1 MAIIH
6 RTAKYFLTAILM
18 LLSVFAQAKEITVK
32 DVAGR
37 KVKVNAPV
45 NRVMLADSRALIAL
59 NILHPD
65 NPLKNIVAWD
75 NALEIKSPDLAIA
88 YEKDFPRLRD
98 IPVFP
103 NPYQNDFS
111 VEKALTYKPDLV
123 IFDIGLQTKFND
135 SGTITLLEK
144 AGIPVIFID
153 FRQYP
158 LTNTIPSMVLLGKV
172 FSEEENAQNFIE
184 FYQERMKIINQ
195 RVGTLG
201 KEQRPPVF
209 IERHAGMLGAEYCCK
224 TFGNGNFGEFVTA
237 AGGDNLGARWF
248 SGMDGEVNEKQLIVS
263 NPEFYLM
270 TAADWDKVHPGSFS
284 VPLGYTG
291 NLKQSQ
297 ERLKK
302 LLTRPKL
309 SVLRAF
315 REKQVI
321 ALYHQ
326 YYDTPFN
333 IIAVEIIAKF
343 LHPKLFEDIDP
354 QADSLYLHKTFTAL
368 DGNGIF
374 WVTAK

>member
-1 MAIIH
+1 MALIH
-6 RTAKYFLTAILM
+6 CTAKYILTAILI
-18 LLSVFAQAKEITVK
+18 LLPVFAQAKVITVK

-37 KVKVNAPV
+37 KVKIDAPV
-45 NRVMLADSRALIAL
+45 SRVMLADSRILIAL

-65 NPLKNIVAWD
+65 NPLKGIVAWD
-75 NALEIKSPDLAIA
+75 NALEIKSPDLATT
-88 YEKDFPRLRD
+88 YEKDFPQLRD

-103 NPYQNDFS
+103 NPYQSDFN

-123 IFDIGLQTKFND
+123 IFDIGLQTKLND
-135 SGTITLLEK
+135 SGTIMLLEK
-144 AGIPVIFID
+144 AGIQVIFID
-153 FRQYP
+153 FHQYP
-158 LTNTIPSMVLLGKV
+158 LTNTIPSMILLGKV
-172 FSEEENAQNFIE
+172 FNEEENAQKFIE

-209 IERHAGMLGAEYCCK
+209 IERHAGMLGAEHCCK

-248 SGMDGEVNEKQLIVS
+248 SGIDGEVNEKQLIVS

-270 TAADWDKVHPGSFS
+270 TAANWDKVRSGSFS

-291 NLKQSQ
+291 DLKQSQ

-354 QADSLYLHKTFTAL
+354 QADNLYLHKTFTAL
-368 DGNGIF
+368 DGNGVF

>member
-1 MAIIH
+1 MALIH
-6 RTAKYFLTAILM
+6 CTAKYILTAILI
-18 LLSVFAQAKEITVK
+18 LLPVFAQAKVITVK

-37 KVKVNAPV
+37 KVKIDAPV
-45 NRVMLADSRALIAL
+45 SRVMLADSRILIAL

-65 NPLKNIVAWD
+65 NPLKGIVAWD
-75 NALEIKSPDLAIA
+75 NALEIKSPDLATT
-88 YEKDFPRLRD
+88 YEKDFPQLRD

-103 NPYQNDFS
+103 NPYHSDFN

-123 IFDIGLQTKFND
+123 IFDIGLQTKLND
-135 SGTITLLEK
+135 SGTIMLLEK
-144 AGIPVIFID
+144 AGIQVIFID
-153 FRQYP
+153 FHQYP
-158 LTNTIPSMVLLGKV
+158 LTNTIPSMILLGKV
-172 FSEEENAQNFIE
+172 FNEEENAQKFIE

-209 IERHAGMLGAEYCCK
+209 IERHAGMLGAEHCCK

-248 SGMDGEVNEKQLIVS
+248 SGIDGEVNEKQLIVS

-270 TAADWDKVHPGSFS
+270 TAANWDKVRSGSFS

-291 NLKQSQ
+291 DLKQSQ

-354 QADSLYLHKTFTAL
+354 QADNLYLHKTFTAL
-368 DGNGIF
+368 DGNGVF

>member
-1 MAIIH
+1 MALIH
-6 RTAKYFLTAILM
+6 CTAKYILTAILI
-18 LLSVFAQAKEITVK
+18 LLPVFAQAKVITVK

-37 KVKVNAPV
+37 KVKIDAPV
-45 NRVMLADSRALIAL
+45 SRVMLADSRILIAL

-65 NPLKNIVAWD
+65 NPLKGIVAWD
-75 NALEIKSPDLAIA
+75 NALEIKSPDLATI
-88 YEKDFPRLRD
+88 YEKDFPQLRD

-103 NPYQNDFS
+103 NPYQSDFN

-123 IFDIGLQTKFND
+123 IFDIGLQTKLND
-135 SGTITLLEK
+135 SGTIMLLEK
-144 AGIPVIFID
+144 AGIQVIFID
-153 FRQYP
+153 FHQYP
-158 LTNTIPSMVLLGKV
+158 LTNTIPSMILLGKV
-172 FSEEENAQNFIE
+172 FNEEENAQKFIE

-209 IERHAGMLGAEYCCK
+209 IERHAGMLGAEHCCK

-248 SGMDGEVNEKQLIVS
+248 SGIDGEVNEKQLIVS

-270 TAADWDKVHPGSFS
+270 TAANWDKVRSGSFS

-291 NLKQSQ
+291 DLKQSQ

-354 QADSLYLHKTFTAL
+354 QADNLYLHKTFTAL
-368 DGNGIF
+368 DGNGVF

>member
-6 RTAKYFLTAILM
+6 CTAKYILTAILI
-18 LLSVFAQAKEITVK
+18 LLPVFAQAKEITVK

-37 KVKVNAPV
+37 EVKIDAPV
-45 NRVMLADSRALIAL
+45 NRVMLADSRVLIAL

-65 NPLKNIVAWD
+65 NPLKGIVAWD
-75 NALEIKSPDLAIA
+75 NALEIKSPDLATA
-88 YEKDFPRLRD
+88 YEKDFPQLRD

-103 NPYQNDFS
+103 NPYQSDFN

-123 IFDIGLQTKFND
+123 IFDIALQTKLND
-135 SGTITLLEK
+135 SGTIILLEK
-144 AGIPVIFID
+144 TGIPVIFID

-158 LTNTIPSMVLLGKV
+158 LINTIPSMILLGKI
-172 FSEEENAQNFIE
+172 FNEEESAQKFIE

-209 IERHAGMLGAEYCCK
+209 IERHAGMLGAEHCCK

-248 SGMDGEVNEKQLIVS
+248 SGIDGEVNEEQLIVS

-270 TAADWDKVHPGSFS
+270 TAADWDKVRSGSFS

-368 DGNGIF
+368 DGNGVF

>member
-1 MAIIH
+1 MSVIH
-6 RTAKYFLTAILM
+6 RTAKYFLTAILI
-18 LLSVFAQAKEITVK
+18 LLPVFAQAKEIIVK

-37 KVKVNAPV
+37 EVNVDAPV
-45 NRVMLADSRALIAL
+45 SRVMLADSRVLIAL

-65 NPLKNIVAWD
+65 NPLKGIIAWD
-75 NALEIKSPDLAIA
+75 NALKIKSPDLSTA
-88 YEKDFPRLRD
+88 YEKDFPQLRK

-103 NPYQNDFS
+103 NPYQSDFS

-123 IFDIGLQTKFND
+123 IFDIGLQAKLND
-135 SGTITLLEK
+135 SRTITLLEK

-158 LTNTIPSMVLLGKV
+158 LANTIPSMTLLGKV
-172 FSEEENAQNFIE
+172 FGEEENAQKFIA
-184 FYQERMKIINQ
+184 FYQERMKTINE

-209 IERHAGMLGAEYCCK
+209 IERHAGMFGAEHCCK

-248 SGMDGEVNEKQLIVS
+248 PGMGGEVNEEQLIVS

-270 TAADWDKVHPGSFS
+270 TAADWDKVRPESLS

-297 ERLKK
+297 ERLEE

-309 SVLRAF
+309 NVLRAF
-315 REKQVI
+315 REKRVI

-333 IIAVEIIAKF
+333 IIAVEVIAKF
-343 LHPKLFEDIDP
+343 LHPNLFEDIDP

-368 DGNGIF
+368 DGSGVF

>member
-1 MAIIH
+1 MALIH
-6 RTAKYFLTAILM
+6 CTAKYILTAILI
-18 LLSVFAQAKEITVK
+18 LLPVFAQAKVITVK

-37 KVKVNAPV
+37 KVKIDAPV
-45 NRVMLADSRALIAL
+45 SRVMLADSRILIAL

-65 NPLKNIVAWD
+65 NPLKGIVAWD
-75 NALEIKSPDLAIA
+75 NALEIKSPDLATI
-88 YEKDFPRLRD
+88 YEKDFPQLRD

-103 NPYQNDFS
+103 NPYQSDFN

-123 IFDIGLQTKFND
+123 IFDIGLQTKLND
-135 SGTITLLEK
+135 SGTIMLLEK
-144 AGIPVIFID
+144 ADIQVIFID
-153 FRQYP
+153 FHQYP
-158 LTNTIPSMVLLGKV
+158 LTNTIPSMILLGKV
-172 FSEEENAQNFIE
+172 FNEEENAQKFIE

-209 IERHAGMLGAEYCCK
+209 IERHAGMLGAEHCCK

-248 SGMDGEVNEKQLIVS
+248 SGIDGEVNEKQLIVS

-270 TAADWDKVHPGSFS
+270 TAANWDKVRSGSFS

-291 NLKQSQ
+291 DLKQSQ

-354 QADSLYLHKTFTAL
+354 QADNLYLHKTFTAL
-368 DGNGIF
+368 DGNGVF

>member
-6 RTAKYFLTAILM
+6 CTAKYILTAILI
-18 LLSVFAQAKEITVK
+18 LLPVFAQAKVIIVK

-37 KVKVNAPV
+37 KVKVDVPV
-45 NRVMLADSRALIAL
+45 NRVMLADSRVLIAL

-65 NPLKNIVAWD
+65 NPLKGIVAWD
-75 NALEIKSPDLAIA
+75 NALEIKSPDLATA
-88 YEKDFPRLRD
+88 YEKDFPQLRD

-103 NPYQNDFS
+103 NPYQNNFS
-111 VEKALTYKPDLV
+111 IEKTLTYKPDLV
-123 IFDIGLQTKFND
+123 IFDIGLQTKLND
-135 SGTITLLEK
+135 SGTIMLLEK

-158 LTNTIPSMVLLGKV
+158 LTNTIPSMILLGKV
-172 FSEEENAQNFIE
+172 FNEEENAQKFIE

-209 IERHAGMLGAEYCCK
+209 IERHAGMLGAEHCCK

-248 SGMDGEVNEKQLIVS
+248 SGIDGEVNDKQLIVS

-270 TAADWDKVHPGSFS
+270 TAADWDKVRSGSFS

-291 NLKQSQ
+291 DLKQSQ

-326 YYDTPFN
+326 YHDTPFN

-368 DGNGIF
+368 DGNGVF
-374 WVTAK
+374 WITAK

>member
-6 RTAKYFLTAILM
+6 CTAKYILTAILI
-18 LLSVFAQAKEITVK
+18 LLPVFAQAKEITVK

-37 KVKVNAPV
+37 EVKVDAPV
-45 NRVMLADSRALIAL
+45 NRVMLADSRVLIAL

-65 NPLKNIVAWD
+65 NPLKGIVAWD
-75 NALEIKSPDLAIA
+75 NALEIKSPDLATA

-103 NPYQNDFS
+103 NPYQSDFN

-123 IFDIGLQTKFND
+123 IFDIALQTKLND
-135 SGTITLLEK
+135 SGTIILLEK

-158 LTNTIPSMVLLGKV
+158 LINTIPSMILLGKI
-172 FSEEENAQNFIE
+172 FNEEENAQKFIE
-184 FYQERMKIINQ
+184 FYQEKMKIINQ

-209 IERHAGMLGAEYCCK
+209 IERHAGMLGAEHCCK

-248 SGMDGEVNEKQLIVS
+248 SGIDGEVNEEQLIVS

-270 TAADWDKVHPGSFS
+270 TAADWDKVRSGSFS

-368 DGNGIF
+368 DGNGVF

>member
-1 MAIIH
+1 MSVIP
-6 RTAKYFLTAILM
+6 RTAKYLLTTMLIL
-18 LLSVFAQAKEITVK
+18 LPIFAQAKEITVK

-37 KVKVNAPV
+37 KVKVDAPV
-45 NRVMLADSRALIAL
+45 SRVMLADSRVLIAL

-65 NPLKNIVAWD
+65 NPLKGIIAWD
-75 NALEIKSPDLAIA
+75 NALEIKSPDLATA
-88 YEKDFPRLRD
+88 YEQSFPQLWD

-111 VEKALTYKPDLV
+111 VEKALTHKPDLV
-123 IFDIGLQTKFND
+123 IFDIGLQSKLND
-135 SGTITLLEK
+135 SGTMTLLEK
-144 AGIPVIFID
+144 ANIPVIFID

-158 LTNTIPSMVLLGKV
+158 LTNTIPSMILLGKV
-172 FSEEENAQNFIE
+172 FGEEENAQKFIK
-184 FYQERMKIINQ
+184 FYQDKMQTINK
-195 RVGTLG
+195 RIGTLG

-209 IERHAGMLGAEYCCK
+209 IERHAGMPGTEHCCQ
-224 TFGNGNFGEFVTA
+224 TFGSGNFSEFVTA
-237 AGGDNLGARWF
+237 AGGDNLGAHWF
-248 SGMDGEVNEKQLIVS
+248 SGMGGEVSEEQLIVS

-270 TAADWDKVHPGSFS
+270 TTADWDKVLPESLS

-297 ERLKK
+297 ERLEK

-315 REKQVI
+315 REKRVI

-333 IIAVEIIAKF
+333 IIAVEVIAKF
-343 LHPKLFEDIDP
+343 LHPELFEDIDP
-354 QADSLYLHKTFTAL
+354 QADSIYLHKTFTAL
-368 DGNGIF
+368 DGNGVF

>member
-1 MAIIH
+1 MALIH
-6 RTAKYFLTAILM
+6 CTAKYILTAILI
-18 LLSVFAQAKEITVK
+18 LLPVFAQAKVITVK

-37 KVKVNAPV
+37 KVKIDAPV
-45 NRVMLADSRALIAL
+45 SRVMLADSRVLIAL

-65 NPLKNIVAWD
+65 NPLKGIVAWD
-75 NALEIKSPDLAIA
+75 NALEIKSPDLATT
-88 YEKDFPRLRD
+88 YEKDFPQLRD

-103 NPYQNDFS
+103 NPYQSDFN

-123 IFDIGLQTKFND
+123 IFDIGLQTKLND
-135 SGTITLLEK
+135 SGTIMLLEK
-144 AGIPVIFID
+144 AGIQVIFID
-153 FRQYP
+153 FHQYP
-158 LTNTIPSMVLLGKV
+158 LTNTIPSMILLGKV
-172 FSEEENAQNFIE
+172 FNEEENAQKFIE

-209 IERHAGMLGAEYCCK
+209 IERHAGMLGAEHCCK

-248 SGMDGEVNEKQLIVS
+248 SGIDGEVNEKQLIVS

-270 TAADWDKVHPGSFS
+270 TAANWDKVRSGSFS

-291 NLKQSQ
+291 DLKQSQ

-354 QADSLYLHKTFTAL
+354 QADNLYLHKTFTAL
-368 DGNGIF
+368 DGNGVF